1 MTSDRLTG
9 AAPEDTAP
17 RSMGRISFAS
27 FVGTAIEYYD
37 FYIYGTA
44 AALVFPTVFFPEMSP
59 TMATIASFGTFAV
72 AFFSRPLGAAV
83 FGPFGD
89 RLGRKKDPDR
99 DAADH
104 GVVDHVHRPGS
115 KR

>member
-1 MTSDRLTG
+1 MMGMTSERLTDAG
-9 AAPEDTAP
+9 QADTAP

-44 AALVFPTVFFPEMSP
+44 AALVFPHVFFPNMSP
-59 TMATIASFGTFAV
+59 TMATIASFGTFAA

-83 FGPFGD
+83 FGPL
-89 RLGRKKDPDR
+89 R
-99 DAADH
+99 
-104 GVVDHVHRPGS
+104 
-115 KR
+115 